1 MVRGTDTPK
10 SVTLA
15 ARRMAIGQRIAPPP
29 EIIYHLLGEKFGIW
43 PDDVADLPVDEVLRA
58 WQIMAALQPTERK

>member
-1 MVRGTDTPK
+1 
-10 SVTLA
+10 
-15 ARRMAIGQRIAPPP
+15 MAIGQRVAPPP

-43 PDDVADLPVDEVLRA
+43 PDDVADRPVDEVLRA